1 MSIQKIWARSRKI
14 DGRSSED
21 EIGCLKYN
29 TKKTISLR
37 DTWTPMFITGLF
49 IIARTWNQPRCPSA
63 DKWIGKQ
70 WYIYI
75 GEYYSAIKKNSFES
89 VLMRWMKLEPIIQS
103 EVSQKDKEHYSVL
116 THIYG
121 I

>member
-63 DKWIGKQ
+63 DKWIGSCGTYTPWNITRPLKR
-70 WYIYI
+70 IYL
-75 GEYYSAIKKNSFES
+75 NQF
-89 VLMRWMKLEPIIQS
+89 
-103 EVSQKDKEHYSVL
+103 
-116 THIYG
+116 
-121 I
+121 